1 MTRRSLLTLVLAA
14 VLALAL
20 VAVAAAATKS
30 KSKTVTVAKGQTR
43 TVIVVYPDALKDPKA
58 KYKCSATVTSGDTS
72 KVKITKGSAEGGSV
86 CRAKVV
92 NNSSKS
98 ATVKVTATTIE
109 PERQG

>member
-1 MTRRSLLTLVLAA
+1 MTRRSLLTVALAA

-30 KSKTVTVAKGQTR
+30 KSKTVTVATGKTR

-58 KYKCSATVTSGDTS
+58 KYKCAATVTSGDKS

-109 PERQG
+109 PEQQG